1 MQFNTEAVMQFNT
14 EAFSA
19 FEKKTK
25 KRKRIS
31 NNTPPTN

>member
-19 FEKKTK
+19 FEKKK
-25 KRKRIS
+25 KEKKNIQQH
-31 NNTPPTN
+31 TTH